1 MIIKLIN
8 FVFVLE
14 SRLGRLAAYKQ
25 CNICSIKT
33 NPENDWFTEHLLQH
47 KGKYMDKLAT
57 LRTWR
62 SCLLLLLLGMI
73 SIALGSL
80 QLNSISQGQAQG
92 TYSTMPL
99 PVVVHILF
107 GIIFN
112 VLSPFQFAPSIR
124 KNHPK
129 FHRYS
134 GRLLVLSAIPVAF
147 SALWMNQY
155 FPSYGGTLKYTGII
169 AYCIVLLGSLFLAI
183 KYVVNKDIQNHR
195 LWMMRAMAAALGP
208 ATQRL
213 IIIPIVL
220 VFGEEVVTDRVIGL
234 LIWSGI
240 LINLAFVEYL
250 RFKERRFNP
259 QKSKSTAE
267 CQIHLDDR

>member
-1 MIIKLIN
+1 
-8 FVFVLE
+8 
-14 SRLGRLAAYKQ
+14 
-25 CNICSIKT
+25 
-33 NPENDWFTEHLLQH
+33 
-47 KGKYMDKLAT
+47 MDKLAT

-80 QLNSISQGQAQG
+80 QLSTISQGQG

-99 PVVVHILF
+99 PVVVHIVF

-134 GRLLVLSAIPVAF
+134 GRLLIISAIPVAL

-155 FPSYGGTLKYTGII
+155 FPSYGGTLKYTGIV

-183 KYVVNKDIQNHR
+183 KYVMNKDIQNHR

-213 IIIPIVL
+213 IIIPLVL

-240 LINLAFVEYL
+240 LVNLAFVEYL
-250 RFKERRFNP
+250 RFKGRRL
-259 QKSKSTAE
+259 TGY
-267 CQIHLDDR
+267 LDTQNYKLPNGCEINKYKVG

>member
-1 MIIKLIN
+1 MNKI
-8 FVFVLE
+8 
-14 SRLGRLAAYKQ
+14 S
-25 CNICSIKT
+25 
-33 NPENDWFTEHLLQH
+33 
-47 KGKYMDKLAT
+47 T
-57 LRTWR
+57 LRAYR
-62 SCLLLLLLGMI
+62 SCILLLLLGMI

-80 QLNSISQGQAQG
+80 QLSEISQGNAQG
-92 TYSTMPL
+92 SYSTMPF
-99 PVVVHILF
+99 PVVVHIIF

-112 VLSPFQFAPSIR
+112 LLSPFQFAPNIR
-124 KNHPK
+124 TNHPK

-134 GRLLVLSAIPVAF
+134 GRLLVVSAIPVVL

-169 AYCIVLLGSLFLAI
+169 AYCVVLLGSLFLAI
-183 KYVVNKDIQNHR
+183 KYVLNKDIQNHR

-220 VFGEEVVTDRVIGL
+220 IFGEEVVTDRVIGL

-250 RFKERRFNP
+250 RFRERGLNHQDP
-259 QKSKSTAE
+259 QVKLFQRT
-267 CQIHLDDR
+267 